1 MAEPRPKSHDE
12 MVASHAVGH
21 RSVNLS
27 GFASI
32 EKYVLSLFHRLPYV
46 RALPLARGRRVLDLG
61 CNNGYG
67 SQMLSFV
74 AASVA
79 GCDVSERLI
88 AQANALVTPR
98 PIDFRVADGADLPF
112 ADDAFDLIIC
122 AQVIEHVVA
131 RDRLLAEMRRVLAP
145 GGVAVLTTPNA
156 CIRLEPGKRPW
167 NRFHVIEFPPREFA
181 AELAPWFA
189 AVEVLGL
196 RASPEIEEVER
207 TRVALRRSG
216 HVGQVVE
223 GGDSTDDL
231 DQFMERNRIDSMRYV
246 TTDLDESLDQLA
258 VCSEDASACRN
269 ALRLMCGIEV
279 AE

>member
-1 MAEPRPKSHDE
+1 MSSLATDCLPRCGACS
-12 MVASHAVGH
+12 
-21 RSVNLS
+21 
-27 GFASI
+27 
-32 EKYVLSLFHRLPYV
+32 
-46 RALPLARGRRVLDLG
+46 RR
-61 CNNGYG
+61 
-67 SQMLSFV
+67 
-74 AASVA
+74 
-79 GCDVSERLI
+79 
-88 AQANALVTPR
+88 
-98 PIDFRVADGADLPF
+98 
-112 ADDAFDLIIC
+112 
-122 AQVIEHVVA
+122 
-131 RDRLLAEMRRVLAP
+131 
-145 GGVAVLTTPNA
+145 VAVLTTPNA

-167 NRFHVIEFPPREFA
+167 NRFHVIEFTPREFA

>member
-122 AQVIEHVVA
+122 AQVIEHVAQSPVVA
-131 RDRLLAEMRRVLAP
+131 DRIVMEQYEALDA
-145 GGVAVLTTPNA
+145 
-156 CIRLEPGKRPW
+156 
-167 NRFHVIEFPPREFA
+167 
-181 AELAPWFA
+181 
-189 AVEVLGL
+189 GL
-196 RASPEIEEVER
+196 Y
-207 TRVALRRSG
+207 
-216 HVGQVVE
+216 
-223 GGDSTDDL
+223 GD
-231 DQFMERNRIDSMRYV
+231 IDSYEGRTV
-246 TTDLDESLDQLA
+246 SSVDLLE
-258 VCSEDASACRN
+258 
-269 ALRLMCGIEV
+269 
-279 AE
+279 